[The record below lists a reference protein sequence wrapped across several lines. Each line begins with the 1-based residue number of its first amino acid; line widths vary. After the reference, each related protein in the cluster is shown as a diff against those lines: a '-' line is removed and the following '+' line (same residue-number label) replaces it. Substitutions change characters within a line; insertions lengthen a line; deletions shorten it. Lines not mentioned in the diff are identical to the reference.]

1 MLTRVIFFIAFTLI
15 TSSAA
20 AAENYIVPDLSKATL
35 TLEEKQVVA
44 GRKDMTRAPEITIR
58 TYKEPDGE
66 LVRQFSVNGAVF
78 RYDVA
83 PKGKP
88 PYEYRLLDK
97 DGDGNF
103 ETKEQLVGETE
114 AGGKKVPY
122 YIDLGPQPG

>member
-1 MLTRVIFFIAFTLI
+1 
-15 TSSAA
+15 
-20 AAENYIVPDLSKATL
+20 
-35 TLEEKQVVA
+35 
-44 GRKDMTRAPEITIR
+44 MTRAPEITIR

-88 PYEYRLLDK
+88 PYEYRLIDK

-114 AGGKKVPY
+114 AGGKKERY
-122 YIDLGPQPG
+122 YIDLGPQPGTEKKYSYEQEEPYRPGETSNLEKEQLMSGYPIYIPQWVILRFDIK